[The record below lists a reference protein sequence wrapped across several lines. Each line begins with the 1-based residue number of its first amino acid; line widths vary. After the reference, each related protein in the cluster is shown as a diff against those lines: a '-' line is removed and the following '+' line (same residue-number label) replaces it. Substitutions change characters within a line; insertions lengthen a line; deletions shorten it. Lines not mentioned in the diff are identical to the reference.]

1 MKKVERVCCDIL
13 KLCFN
18 LVNGEELKECRNNH
32 NSIAINNEKTPVE
45 GKDMYVMTFHS
56 FVVTKR

>member
-18 LVNGEELKECRNNH
+18 PVNGEEIKQCRNNH
-32 NSIAINNEKTPVE
+32 NSIATNIEKTSAE
-45 GKDMYVMTFHS
+45 GKDMFVVTFHS
-56 FVVTKR
+56 FVVIKR